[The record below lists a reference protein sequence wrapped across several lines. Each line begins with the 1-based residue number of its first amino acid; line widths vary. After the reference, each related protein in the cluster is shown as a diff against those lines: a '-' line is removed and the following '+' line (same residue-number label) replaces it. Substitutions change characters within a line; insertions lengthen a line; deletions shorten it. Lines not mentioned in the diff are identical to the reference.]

1 MEVMDWLFRDPLR
14 GCRWFNQ
21 DQFPYERGRD
31 EVEIDFI
38 VKGGVYMLLLGVG
51 GMVLVEGGWLVY
63 VLWVSVNY
71 LRRKG

>member
-1 MEVMDWLFRDPLR
+1 MMDWVFRDPLR
-14 GCRWFNQ
+14 GCRWLNQ
-21 DQFPYERGRD
+21 DKFPYERGSD

-38 VKGGVYMLLLGVG
+38 VKGGVYMLVLGVS
-51 GMVLVEGGWLVY
+51 GMLLVEGGWLVY